1 MSQVHVTREE
11 ECDIRSSN
19 NEKWVTVKRYN
30 YALWLHAKINDWH
43 VTVYMYKCNS
53 LYCRTHVI
61 KIILRYKAEHVSSPT
76 YTANRP
82 ISHGYKALG
91 NGKKKFN
98 LNAISVV
105 SFPYASLPS

>member
-1 MSQVHVTREE
+1 MPSGCTLKSMIGMSQCT
-11 ECDIRSSN
+11 CTN
-19 NEKWVTVKRYN
+19 ATVF
-30 YALWLHAKINDWH
+30 
-43 VTVYMYKCNS
+43 TVGQIKHSYIV
-53 LYCRTHVI
+53 HVI

-76 YTANRP
+76 YTANRL
-82 ISHGYKALG
+82 ISHSYKALG